1 MPRRRSMPLRLAPPT
16 ATPVPHRGAI
26 LVPHRGATP
35 LHRRAAAPLP
45 RCAAAPPL
53 SPDAS
58 PLSPS
63 SPAIPSPPLFPKRG
77 SLPSSA
83 MRGCACSTVQVT
95 PVDAPTACRG
105 ILLLLPMSHLAFS
118 SVDKFADERGLRI
131 PADANLLA
139 CHPRPSHL
147 LHHGAPLP
155 ILAMGKHKRH
165 PCRCVASSSTGL
177 REVYHSSTPCSS
189 AYRRH
194 LRCNGSCRF
203 YSTLLT
209 LRVLISTTYT
219 ILVPISACRRQVA
232 VLISTTYTILVPI
245 STILNAKSS
254 IHIVLMSRTDKD
266 AIYNSELIVE
276 SY

>member
-1 MPRRRSMPLRLAPPT
+1 MLRRTAPLPRR
-16 ATPVPHRGAI
+16 
-26 LVPHRGATP
+26 
-35 LHRRAAAPLP
+35 AAPLP
-45 RCAAAPPL
+45 ELAGHPL
-53 SPDAS
+53 
-58 PLSPS
+58 
-63 SPAIPSPPLFPKRG
+63 PPLFPKRG
-77 SLPSSA
+77 RLPSSA

-95 PVDAPTACRG
+95 PVDAPTACRR
-105 ILLLLPMSHLAFS
+105 ILLLLSMSHLTFS

-131 PADANLLA
+131 EPADANLLV

-155 ILAMGKHKRH
+155 IMAMGKHKRH
-165 PCRCVASSSTGL
+165 PCGCVASSSTGL

-189 AYRRH
+189 ACRRH

-266 AIYNSELIVE
+266 AVYNSELIVE